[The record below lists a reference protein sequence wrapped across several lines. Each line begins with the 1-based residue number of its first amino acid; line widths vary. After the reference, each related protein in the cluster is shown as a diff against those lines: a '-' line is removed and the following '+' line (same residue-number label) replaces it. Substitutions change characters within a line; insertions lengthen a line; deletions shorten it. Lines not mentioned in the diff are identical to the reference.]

1 MVPRRFLTVFT
12 SAEKPFVQG
21 SGRRELAESIV
32 GDAAPLAARVIVN
45 RVWRHH
51 FGRGLVNT
59 PSNFGTQGEKP
70 SHPELLDD
78 LAARFIA
85 NGWSLKWLHRE
96 IMLSAT
102 YQQASHRDEK
112 KYAVDPDNILLWRMT
127 PRRLEV
133 EAWRDAALSA
143 SSELDEA
150 IGRDPLD
157 LADASNRRRTLYG
170 RVKRRELTEL
180 LRLHDFPDP
189 VNHSAAREGTITP
202 LQQLFVINAP
212 FLHQRSVALVAR
224 IEREAPPEAAQ
235 RIAWLYP
242 FLFGREAS
250 PEEIKVGQ
258 EFVGGAINSGIASSE
273 AWREY
278 AHALLSSN
286 EFLFVD

>member
-1 MVPRRFLTVFT
+1 LTVFT
-12 SAEKPFVQG
+12 SVEKPFVQG

-85 NGWSLKWLHRE
+85 SGWSLKWLQRE

-102 YQQASHRDEK
+102 YQQSSHREEA
-112 KYAVDPDNILLWRMT
+112 KYARDPDNVLLWRMT
-127 PRRLEV
+127 PRRLEI
-133 EAWRDAALSA
+133 EAWRDAVLAA
-143 SSELDEA
+143 SGELDA
-150 IGRDPLD
+150 AMGRDPLD
-157 LADASNRRRTLYG
+157 LADANNRRRTLYG

-189 VNHSAAREGTITP
+189 VGHAGAREGTITP

-212 FLHQRSVALVAR
+212 FLQQRSAALVAR
-224 IEREAPPEAAQ
+224 MEHEAPTETDR
-235 RIAWLYP
+235 RIAWMYP
-242 FLFGREAS
+242 LLFGRPAE
-250 PEEIKVGQ
+250 PKELTVGQ
-258 EFVGGAINSGIASSE
+258 EFVGEAIKNGVAPAE

-278 AHALLSSN
+278 VHALLSSN